1 MNKTLR
7 GMLSYLRP
15 YKALFVAGQLAM
27 LVGTA
32 AGLAFPWMVRNV
44 FDVLFEA
51 QHMDALLVA
60 IGGLAAVSA
69 VREVANFAKNRA
81 LGHIGQKI
89 IRDLRANVYERLL
102 HLSFDYYDNQNSG
115 DITSNMTND
124 MALLQQGLSS
134 GLTFILQ
141 QALSLVA
148 VVVLLLSIDA
158 VLTLIIFATMPV
170 ILLVS
175 KRMGA
180 KVKAISKSTQERLGY
195 LMSILNQSVSGIAV
209 IQAFVLEHYARG
221 LFRDENDRILDKSIE
236 NIQVSTAAGL
246 FIGLLNAL
254 FLLVVIGVG
263 ALRAANGHL
272 SPADLIA
279 FILYSEMVAGPL
291 SVLSGIYI
299 EINRATAA
307 YQRIAALLET
317 PAEVANR
324 PTCTLECVQ
333 GRVEFRDVFFSYD
346 GEKPILTG
354 VNFSI
359 APGETVALVGP
370 SGAGKST
377 LAKLLPRF
385 YDPDEGAILLDG
397 IDVRDLDLHF
407 LRQQIAIVPQET
419 YLFGM
424 SIRDNIAC
432 GQPGA
437 ADADIEHAARLAN
450 ADGFIREQDHGY
462 DTEIG
467 ERGARL
473 SGGQRQRLAIARAFL
488 KDPRILILDEA
499 TSALDAHAER
509 QIQGALD
516 TLMRDRATLIIA
528 HRLSTIE
535 NADKIVMLKDGSI
548 LATGTHTELLET
560 CAFYGDLYRKQ
571 LGKAQA
577 KLPVE
582 KELLGA
588 IGEQR

>member
-1 MNKTLR
+1 MRQQPAGRQRPAIR
-7 GMLSYLRP
+7 GMLSYLAP
-15 YKALFVAGQLAM
+15 YKALFVAGQIAM
-27 LVGTA
+27 LAGTA

-44 FDVLFEA
+44 FDALFDTRA
-51 QHMDALLVA
+51 RDTLLVA

-102 HLSFDYYDNQNSG
+102 HLSLDYYDHQNSG
-115 DITSNMTND
+115 DITSSLTND
-124 MALLQQGLSS
+124 MALLQQGVSS
-134 GLTFILQ
+134 GLTYIVQ
-141 QALSLVA
+141 QALTLIA
-148 VVVLLLSIDA
+148 VVVLLFSIDA
-158 VLTLIIFATMPV
+158 VLTLILFGTLPV
-170 ILLVS
+170 ILIVS
-175 KRMGA
+175 KHMGSR
-180 KVKAISKSTQERLGY
+180 VKAISRSTQERLGY
-195 LMSILNQSVSGIAV
+195 LMGILNQSVSGIAV
-209 IQAFVLEHYARG
+209 IQAFVLENYARG

-236 NIQVSTAAGL
+236 SIQVSTAAGL
-246 FIGLLNAL
+246 LIGLVNAL

-263 ALRAANGHL
+263 ALRVTGGYL

-279 FILYSEMVAGPL
+279 FILYSEMVAGPV

-307 YQRIAALLET
+307 YQRIVAILET
-317 PAEVANR
+317 PVDVANHATR
-324 PTCTLECVQ
+324 TLDIVQ
-333 GRVEFRDVFFSYD
+333 GHIEFRDVSFSYD
-346 GEKPILTG
+346 DGKPILE
-354 VNFSI
+354 NISFSL

-385 YDPDEGAILLDG
+385 YDPDAGVIYLDG
-397 IDVRDLDLHF
+397 VDIRNLDLHV
-407 LRQQIAIVPQET
+407 LRQQIAIVPQDT

-432 GQPGA
+432 GEPEA
-437 ADADIEHAARLAN
+437 SDEAIADAARLAN
-450 ADGFIREQDHGY
+450 ADDFIREQVYGY

-473 SGGQRQRLAIARAFL
+473 SGGQRQRIAIARAFL

-499 TSALDAHAER
+499 TSALDTYAER
-509 QIQGALD
+509 QVQSALD

-535 NADKIVMLKDGSI
+535 KANRIIVLKDGRI
-548 LATGTHTELLET
+548 LATGTHAELLKT
-560 CAFYGDLYRKQ
+560 CALYADLYRNQ
-571 LGKAQA
+571 PAQ
-577 KLPVE
+577 V
-582 KELLGA
+582 
-588 IGEQR
+588 